1 MMALYSFGLSLLLL
15 LSAPWWVARMLTT
28 GRYRAGLA
36 GRLGR
41 LPAQLQAIPPEQDVV
56 WVHAVSVGEVLA
68 ATELVRDLRRKLPGW
83 IIAISTTT
91 ATGQALARARFPDL
105 PVFFFPIDL
114 RFAVRQYLR
123 ALHPRMLVLLES
135 ELWPR
140 LLHECARAGVPV
152 VVVNA
157 RMSDRSFR
165 RAARFRRVWRFALQQ
180 VAAFLAQGEETAH
193 RLRQL
198 GAPAERVS
206 VTGNLKFDLRAPAET
221 PMVDQLRQRL
231 PEDAS
236 VLVCGSTLEGE
247 ESMLLQAWP
256 TLIQQAPRAVMVLAP
271 RHPERFAAVVRLVRD
286 QGVSVL
292 RASDLSTSGPNPIP
306 PGGILLLDTIGDLAA
321 IYSIAS
327 AAFVG
332 GSLVP
337 AGGHNPLEPA
347 RFGVPVTMGRST
359 DNFREI
365 VEAMQAKD
373 AIQVVDAEHLTGA
386 IGHALAGDLAVK
398 ALGERGRAV
407 VEANAGATERSVR
420 ALLHLLQVTHKSARP
435 A

>member
-1 MMALYSFGLSLLLL
+1 MMALYNLGLSLVLL
-15 LSAPWWVARMLTT
+15 LSAPWWAARMVTT

-41 LPAQLQAIPPEQDVV
+41 LPAELRAISPQQDVL

-68 ATELVRDLRRKLPGW
+68 ATELVRQLRRHLPGW
-83 IIAISTTT
+83 TVAVSTTT
-91 ATGQALARARFPDL
+91 ATGQALARAKWPDT
-105 PVFFFPIDL
+105 PVFFFPLDL
-114 RFAVRQYLR
+114 GFAVRRYLG

-140 LLHECARAGVPV
+140 LLDECARRGVPV

-165 RAARFRRVWRFALQQ
+165 RSMRVRRVWSFALRR
-180 VAAFLAQGEETAH
+180 VTAFLAQGEETAE
-193 RLRQL
+193 RLREL
-198 GAPAERVS
+198 GAPPDRIS

-221 PMVDQLRQRL
+221 PMVGELRKRL
-231 PEDAS
+231 PPGCR

-247 ESMLLQAWP
+247 EAILLQAWP
-256 TLIQQAPRAVMVLAP
+256 ELALKIAAAVMVLAP
-271 RHPERFAAVVRLVRD
+271 RHPERFVTVEQLVRD
-286 QGVSVL
+286 AGRPVL
-292 RASDLSTSGPNPIP
+292 RASDLGSATQTAIP
-306 PGGILLLDTIGDLAA
+306 PGAVVLLDTIGDLAA
-321 IYSIAS
+321 VYSIGS

-359 DNFREI
+359 GNFREI
-365 VEAMQAKD
+365 VEAMQAND
-373 AIQVVDAEHLTGA
+373 AIRVVDAEQLPEVLRQ
-386 IGHALAGDLAVK
+386 ALAGEPTMVAV
-398 ALGERGRAV
+398 GERGRAV
-407 VEANAGATERSVR
+407 FEANAGATERTVDR
-420 ALLHLLQVTHKSARP
+420 LLRLLGTAHSEVQSA
-435 A
+435 